1 MEKLV
6 LFSKAMADENRLKI
20 VALIQREKA
29 LCVCEIS
36 DTLAL
41 SQPLVSRHLKQL
53 RAVGILQSQK
63 RNKWM
68 IYSIV
73 DAPSALLEAYLKA
86 LCSYEEGLGEV
97 ISCKIRD

>member
-20 VALIQREKA
+20 VTLIQREKA

-73 DAPSALLEAYLKA
+73 DAPSTLLEAYLKA
-86 LCSYEEGLGEV
+86 LSSYEEGLGEV